1 MRLDR
6 SRTCFVAAGFCTAAF
21 AVPAAANDVAS
32 YFAGKTISVYVAAG
46 GHGSYTLPA
55 HMTADYLSR
64 HLPGNP
70 KAIAQ
75 FMPGAGGAK
84 AANYLYNAAPKDGTA
99 IGMLL
104 KYVATE
110 QATGRSSVRYDV
122 RKFNWLI
129 SLAPINSVVA
139 IWHKAPATTIE
150 DARKIELVMG
160 STGKSSETYITPT
173 LMNAFF
179 GTRFRVVTGYKSTGA
194 IHIAMEQGEV
204 HGRAASWESL
214 AGDRPQWLEKKE
226 VLVLAHSGV
235 YRDSEF
241 PEIPTLAELAPN
253 AEAKAIFEFVGIGS
267 TLGRIVVAPPDV
279 AQPRVAALRAT
290 LEKMVKDPGFLADAK
305 SRKINIAPR
314 FAPEVESLVLRTVN
328 ASPEII
334 RKTEDALR

>member
-1 MRLDR
+1 MHLISPKVFAAIAGACAIASAAQASTDD
-6 SRTCFVAAGFCTAAF
+6 VAAF
-21 AVPAAANDVAS
+21 
-32 YFAGKTISVYVAAG
+32 FAGKTVSVYVAAG

-55 HMTADYLSR
+55 HMTAEYLSR
-64 HLPGNP
+64 HLPGKP

-84 AANYLYNAAPKDGTA
+84 AANFLYNAAPKDGTA

-110 QATGRSSVRYDV
+110 QATGRSSVKYDV

-139 IWHKAPATTIE
+139 LWHKAPGTTIE
-150 DARKIELVMG
+150 DAKKTTLIMG

-173 LMNAFF
+173 LMNTFF
-179 GTRFRVVTGYKSTGA
+179 GTRFKIVTGYKSIGA

-214 AGDRPQWLEKKE
+214 TGDKPQWLENRN
-226 VLVLAHSGV
+226 VVILGHSGL

-241 PEIPTLAELAPN
+241 PEVPPLAELAPN
-253 AEAKAIFEFVGIGS
+253 AEAKAVFEFVGTGS
-267 TLGRIVVAPPDV
+267 TLGRIIVAPPGV
-279 AQPRVAALRAT
+279 PQAQVAALRST
-290 LEKMVKDPGFLADAK
+290 LEAMVKDPTFLADAK

-314 FAPEVESLVLRTVN
+314 LAPEVEGLVRRIVD
-328 ASPEII
+328 APPDII
-334 RKTEDALR
+334 RKAEDAVR